1 MWRMRK
7 KFFCLFQFEWT
18 QNITHRYVL
27 TYLNEIQVAAVKP
40 FWYAIAHPI
49 KCPKFEKLN
58 FKNYCMIKCLLGSVA
73 PDCSINLPNLKH
85 SRTRYLLAWSN
96 FWNNL
101 TGQLPYQCNICLKR
115 FRLWSTMRKHTVR
128 CTAKNSV
135 KLEIDHNNF
144 VAATEGNIQGNPLAS
159 VNHAFNYIQSRLL
172 ILWRNTA
179 KYFALIG
186 NY

>member
-1 MWRMRK
+1 MKYRWRQWNH
-7 KFFCLFQFEWT
+7 FG
-18 QNITHRYVL
+18 
-27 TYLNEIQVAAVKP
+27 
-40 FWYAIAHPI
+40 YAIAHPI

-135 KLEIDHNNF
+135 KLEMDDNIA
-144 VAATEGNIQGNPLAS
+144 AATDVVADNIQGDPFAS
-159 VNHAFNYIQSRLL
+159 VTYAFDYIQSSRRATTYCFLEEIL
-172 ILWRNTA
+172 IVFRIHWPLCSISF
-179 KYFALIG
+179 KIQ
-186 NY
+186 